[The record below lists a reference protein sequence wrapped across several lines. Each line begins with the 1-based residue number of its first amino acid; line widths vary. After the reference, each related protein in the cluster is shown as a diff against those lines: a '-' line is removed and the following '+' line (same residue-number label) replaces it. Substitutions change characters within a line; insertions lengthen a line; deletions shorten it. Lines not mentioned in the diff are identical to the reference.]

1 MCYVQQEAGDDDDYI
16 FCKFF
21 DDPTMHSVISFSVFS
36 ILLVYLYLQ
45 EIFYCILC
53 LCMFLWKW
61 WINLIQFIHSDEMLQ
76 KIQEAGFEVC
86 LQKMVQLTEE
96 QAKDFYKEQEGT
108 AHFED
113 LIREMTR

>member
-1 MCYVQQEAGDDDDYI
+1 
-16 FCKFF
+16 
-21 DDPTMHSVISFSVFS
+21 
-36 ILLVYLYLQ
+36 
-45 EIFYCILC
+45 
-53 LCMFLWKW
+53 
-61 WINLIQFIHSDEMLQ
+61 MLQ

-113 LIREMTR
+113 LIREMTRLVHSCHLWDPFHKAFFQ